1 MTQPIASVKKVHQLL
16 KKYGLHAKKHLGQN
30 FIVDRNIINKIVSTA
45 NIDKTSHVL
54 EIGPG
59 IGSLTEALCEVA
71 KEVVAVEIDS
81 QMVSILKESCSHCDN
96 LKVYHEDFLQFDLS
110 KICNQPMTVCANLP
124 YYVTTPILF
133 RLFESDCQFDRM
145 VVMVQKEV
153 ALRFKA
159 SKDTKQYNA
168 LSIFAQTCFNID
180 LAFDV
185 SRNVF
190 FPKPDVDSSILVF
203 TKKEEINS
211 VELQPVFDF
220 IKKCFVFRR
229 KTLANNLKELVS
241 EPTKVEGYLTKA
253 NLEMNTRAQSLD
265 FEDFKRLY
273 EIIYEN

>member
-253 NLEMNTRAQSLD
+253 NLEVNTRAQSLD

>member
-45 NIDKTSHVL
+45 NIDNTSHVL

-110 KICNQPMTVCANLP
+110 EICNQPMTVCANLP

-253 NLEMNTRAQSLD
+253 NLEVNTRAQSLD

>member
-45 NIDKTSHVL
+45 NIDNTSHVL

-241 EPTKVEGYLTKA
+241 EPAKVEGYLTKA
-253 NLEMNTRAQSLD
+253 NLEVNTRAQSLD